1 MDYEVPH
8 TGTSMADPI
17 CDVLMTYTLIRTHPF
32 ASLMSQTADHRSGN
46 SGSRMDGRNQNRC
59 LHGCDTIRVCHTYTC
74 SNTNSTQLTCITG
87 AWDGPGAEPCANRC
101 LHGCDTT
108 GVCHTYT
115 CSNTK
120 STRLTCITGAWD
132 GPGAEPCAPLSD
144 SVKGHGV
151 FIVCVHPE
159 VLGASRLCRTAY
171 SRLIR
176 VHAR

>member
-1 MDYEVPH
+1 MDEIKIVACTVVTPSECVTHIPAVTQTQPSSRALPELGMALAQSLVPIVAC
-8 TGTSMADPI
+8 TVVTPQE
-17 CDVLMTYTLIRTHPF
+17 CVTH
-32 ASLMSQTADHRSGN
+32 
-46 SGSRMDGRNQNRC
+46 
-59 LHGCDTIRVCHTYTC
+59 
-74 SNTNSTQLTCITG
+74 
-87 AWDGPGAEPCANRC
+87 
-101 LHGCDTT
+101 
-108 GVCHTYT
+108 T